1 VGGAA
6 EFGNGDGMFFYPP
19 NRQPETD
26 KRAYITGPV
35 PSIRLSV
42 IRDGMDDYDYMKI
55 LENYVSKASP
65 EEASLVKQAKALL
78 HIGDEIV
85 ANDTV
90 YAKDPHILLKRRQE
104 IAEMIEIFKTKK
116 SQ

>member
-1 VGGAA
+1 
-6 EFGNGDGMFFYPP
+6 
-19 NRQPETD
+19 
-26 KRAYITGPV
+26 
-35 PSIRLSV
+35 
-42 IRDGMDDYDYMKI
+42 MDDYDYMKI